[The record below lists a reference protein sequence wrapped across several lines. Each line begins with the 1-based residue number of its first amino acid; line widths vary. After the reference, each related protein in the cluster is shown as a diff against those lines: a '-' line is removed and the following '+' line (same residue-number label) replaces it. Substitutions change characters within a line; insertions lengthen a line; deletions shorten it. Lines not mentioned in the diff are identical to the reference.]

1 MSETKENSSSSKP
14 ISDLLNIVVLQ
25 GTKTTINF
33 NPNDPICAR
42 MLENELFIK
51 RSKLYQRRKKNT
63 HIK

>member
-1 MSETKENSSSSKP
+1 MSETKENSPSSKP
-14 ISDLLNIVVLQ
+14 ILDFLDPIILQ

-51 RSKLYQRRKKNT
+51 RSKLYQRRKQSNK
-63 HIK
+63 

>member
-42 MLENELFIK
+42 MLENKLFLEK
-51 RSKLYQRRKKNT
+51 NKLYQRRKKL
-63 HIK
+63 HI